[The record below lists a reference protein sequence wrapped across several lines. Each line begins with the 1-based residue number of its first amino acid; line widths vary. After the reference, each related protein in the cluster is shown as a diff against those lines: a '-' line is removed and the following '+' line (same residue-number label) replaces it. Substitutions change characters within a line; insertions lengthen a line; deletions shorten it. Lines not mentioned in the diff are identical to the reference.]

1 MLLGRKKEVKE
12 ENKLSSGYTG
22 RTQKLLRE
30 GKKKLAETTA
40 KVALV
45 LPDGESRE
53 PCTVNEATWVERA
66 ELDAPMV
73 ATALV
78 TAAAVNLNP
87 LPDMSKF
94 ASKPSPDALMA
105 LIARHQEE
113 AVKDLLAR
121 EAGAEALRRALL
133 VAEKVEWRAA
143 QMSAM
148 FDAERTAAH
157 DRLKHVMADFRRA
170 KEEYQV
176 RFAKEAEAG
185 KKIAEAAARKQAYLE
200 EEARRPGFVPT
211 AGMGSGGGGG
221 FS

>member
-12 ENKLSSGYTG
+12 ENKLASGYTG

-30 GKKKLAETTA
+30 GKKKLAETEV

-45 LPDGESRE
+45 LLDGEDRAS
-53 PCTVNEATWVERA
+53 CVINEATWVERA

-78 TAAAVNLNP
+78 SAASVNTNP

-94 ASKPSPDALMA
+94 TASGVAPAPEMLIA
-105 LIARHQEE
+105 LITQHQEE
-113 AVKDLLAR
+113 QVRDMLAR

-157 DRLKHVMADFRRA
+157 ERLKTVMAAFRKA
-170 KEEYQV
+170 KGVYTAK
-176 RFAKEAEAG
+176 FAREAEAE
-185 KKIAEAAARKQAYLE
+185 KRLAEAAGRRAAYLE
-200 EEARRPGFVPT
+200 EEARM
-211 AGMGSGGGGG
+211 AAGSGAGGG
-221 FS
+221 S